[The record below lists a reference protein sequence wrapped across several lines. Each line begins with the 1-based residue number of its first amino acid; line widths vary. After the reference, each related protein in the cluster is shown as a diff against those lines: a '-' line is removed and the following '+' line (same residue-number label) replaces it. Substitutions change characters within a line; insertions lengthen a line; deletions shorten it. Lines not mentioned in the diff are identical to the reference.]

1 MRTRIAP
8 AIIVILLSACSAA
21 SPAPK
26 GWQASGTAN
35 DAWTRGDGAAQQQYG
50 YSSASFSG
58 SLQDLASQVTIDTLM
73 RRGGRLHGSLPF
85 APCPGA
91 AGVATFAL
99 PGGRVLEAG
108 FAVHDGRAIRTSYT
122 RPAAAPPDSNVTSA
136 MQSVLC

>member
-1 MRTRIAP
+1 MV
-8 AIIVILLSACSAA
+8 IVLSACSAA

-26 GWQASGTAN
+26 GWQASGTGN
-35 DAWTRGDGAAQQQYG
+35 DAWTRGSGAAQQAYG
-50 YSSASFSG
+50 YGSSSFSG

-91 AGVATFAL
+91 AGVATFGV

-108 FAVHDGRAIRTSYT
+108 FAVHDGRAIRTTYT
-122 RPAAAPPDSNVTSA
+122 RPVGTPVDQSVTAA
-136 MQSVLC
+136 MQTVLC